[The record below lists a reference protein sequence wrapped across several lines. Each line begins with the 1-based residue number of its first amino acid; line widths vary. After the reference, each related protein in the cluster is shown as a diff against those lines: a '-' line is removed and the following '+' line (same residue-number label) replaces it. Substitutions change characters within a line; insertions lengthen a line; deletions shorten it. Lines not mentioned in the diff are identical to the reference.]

1 MSNHTISNGKTLF
14 DLFNMLNPNCYQAFI
29 IQCIIENK
37 KEEAI
42 QYCNE
47 LSTAIEYYKW
57 NIERKQSSYID
68 SLICESQFEKWQKIA
83 IIYIIS
89 NDVNKCKEVIESEI
103 NKDKQIEK
111 DRIEYAKKCRY
122 GQCDPIQDLYEL
134 LGLKY

>member
-47 LSTAIEYYKW
+47 LSIAVEYYKW
-57 NIERKQSSYID
+57 NVERKQSSYID

-103 NKDKQIEK
+103 EKDKQIEK

-122 GQCDPIQDLYEL
+122 GQYDPIQDLYEL

>member
-14 DLFNMLNPNCYQAFI
+14 DLFNMINPNCYQAFI

-42 QYCNE
+42 QYCDE

-57 NIERKQSSYID
+57 NAEHKQSSYID
-68 SLICESQFEKWQKIA
+68 SLICDSSFEKWQKIA

-89 NDVNKCKEVIESEI
+89 NDFEKCKEVIESEI
-103 NKDKQIEK
+103 NKEKQINQ

-122 GQCDPIQDLYEL
+122 GQCDPIQDLYKL
-134 LGLKY
+134 LGLNY